1 VKLRD
6 TMATGN
12 ILVVNTSQDSLVEK
26 IGNVIGE
33 RYQIVGVSSSKEAI
47 ELMKRQRFDLLVA
60 TIKSPDL
67 TGLVLAEKARRSDPA
82 LGIVLLGDRQSIDIA
97 SGQLS
102 AGPQVFLS
110 QRFTPAELE
119 RALEDALELR
129 RLTRDN
135 KRLKALFPLLE
146 ISKTM
151 MSEVELSKLFDVILD
166 IVWTETEAD
175 GVSLMLLDEAQQ
187 ELAVRAVLGPS
198 ERLSNGKEKVGQG
211 LAGRVAKSA
220 KPLMLTEETSTDH
233 PLRKEMTKM
242 GFSSVLCLPLVV
254 RGRVIGVLR
263 SSKRGGSP
271 FTHSDLELLS
281 ILCGQAAIAIEN
293 ATLVAGVKARQAR
306 VEQLLKQTL
315 LAQEDER
322 RRISLE
328 IHDGAAQWLI
338 AASYRIQA
346 LARILAR
353 SRLSQPRQELSEI
366 KSVIDQ
372 SMKELR
378 RVIFDLQPPALDQLG
393 LLEAL
398 RQNLQNFERDTGIA
412 CSFQIEGAPSTLPRV
427 YEITLYRVTQEALAN
442 VRKHAQAIRVDVVLS
457 FQPDDLFLEIRDNG
471 KGFDISKVLEGAR
484 SVERLGLRGMLDRAQ
499 TLGGTMTIDSA
510 PGAGTTVAITLP
522 VHVNVCQ
529 ELSPIAKMLAS

>member
-1 VKLRD
+1 LSYDGWV
-6 TMATGN
+6 ATG
-12 ILVVNTSQDSLVEK
+12 IQCAFSALRATLPGELFCEAKGKV
-26 IGNVIGE
+26 GNVIGE

-322 RRISLE
+322 R
-328 IHDGAAQWLI
+328 

-353 SRLSQPRQELSEI
+353 SRLPQPRQELSEI